1 MTDLQAE
8 YVSAAWSDIAAIRH
22 LYSRFASKRP
32 VMLLELPTRR
42 VYAYPFHGFRADL
55 SARSQALLDDQYA
68 EATRTGE
75 MVVFVRD
82 EERRKLVSFS
92 LVQPARAPDQRLGA
106 EQPRCTRPRP
116 AGRSEETRSVAS
128 WPRPVS
134 AGVRRNHV

>member
-42 VYAYPFHGFRADL
+42 VYAYPFHGYRADL

-68 EATRTGE
+68 ETARTGE

-82 EERRKLVSFS
+82 EERRKLVSFNLPVRPIKGS
-92 LVQPARAPDQRLGA
+92 GPNKRAAPDRGQRA
-106 EQPRCTRPRP
+106 VRKKP
-116 AGRSEETRSVAS
+116 AASRRGRGR
-128 WPRPVS
+128 
-134 AGVRRNHV
+134 

>member
-42 VYAYPFHGFRADL
+42 VYAYPFHGYRADL
-55 SARSQALLDDQYA
+55 SVRSQALLDDQYA
-68 EATRTGE
+68 EAARTGE

-82 EERRKLVSFS
+82 EERRKLVSFNLPVRPIKGS
-92 LVQPARAPDQRLGA
+92 GPNKRAAPD
-106 EQPRCTRPRP
+106 
-116 AGRSEETRSVAS
+116 RSERAARKKPAAS
-128 WPRPVS
+128 
-134 AGVRRNHV
+134 RRGRGR